1 MFLGLIGI
9 CDNGITHTYTHN
21 NNDMAITVPKLLFS
35 QNVKNLKV
43 YPLKFCILPTS
54 NIWGKKNYGL
64 QEYSVPEFLL

>member
-1 MFLGLIGI
+1 MVSH
-9 CDNGITHTYTHN
+9 THTYTHN

-54 NIWGKKNYGL
+54 NIYGKKNYGL